1 MSPAWFSDAVWSVG
15 MHTLNGDLSR
25 LVQSG
30 MINRQMAYKY
40 SNDVAELDQ
49 YL

>member
-1 MSPAWFSDAVWSVG
+1 MQSGSSVG